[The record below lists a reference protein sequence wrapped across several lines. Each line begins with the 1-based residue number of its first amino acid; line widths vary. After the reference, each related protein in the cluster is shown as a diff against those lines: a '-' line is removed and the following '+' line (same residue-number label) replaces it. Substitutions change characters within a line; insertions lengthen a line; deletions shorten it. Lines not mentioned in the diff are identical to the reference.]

1 MNVLDGRAAVI
12 DMSDP
17 RNKRQHILDAAY
29 VIFSRKGYHRA
40 TVDEIIALADTGKGT
55 VYNYF
60 VNKEHLFYTLIKER
74 SAPFHERIKQILLA
88 ELLPLEK
95 IYILT
100 REFLKFYS
108 ANADLWRVL
117 MHEMRA
123 FGEIG
128 YSEFNENQQEKY
140 RKNFENAL
148 GVLESVIADGIRQ
161 QAIRACNTKQ
171 AAYGLFSA
179 ILAIVFQRLVGD
191 NHEETAQN
199 IANTFLFGI
208 ATK

>member
-1 MNVLDGRAAVI
+1 MGLSKGRI
-12 DMSDP
+12 DFVDSK
-17 RNKRQHILDAAY
+17 NKRQHILDAAY
-29 VIFSRKGYHRA
+29 IVFSRKGFYRA

-60 VNKEHLFYTLIKER
+60 VNKEQLFYTLIKER
-74 SAPFHERIKQILLA
+74 SVPFHEKLNSILVA
-88 ELLPLEK
+88 DKGPLDK
-95 IYILT
+95 IYLLSS
-100 REFLKFYS
+100 EFLNFYA

-123 FGEIG
+123 FDELG
-128 YSEFNENQQEKY
+128 YSAFNEEQQAKY
-140 RKNFENAL
+140 RKNFESTLN
-148 GVLESVIADGIRQ
+148 VLEAVIKEGVEQSVVRE
-161 QAIRACNTKQ
+161 CNTKQ

-179 ILAIVFQRLVGD
+179 IIVIVFQRLVGENPD
-191 NHEETAQN
+191 ETAKN